1 MITPHLEKLILCG
14 KASFNTFVA
23 GASEKSVLFVD
34 NDRFIIITGLTYFPS
49 VNAAK
54 CLDLTLAE
62 TEKILDQNTQVKIFS
77 EKSLNNYIFR
87 NAVNIAEVRS
97 SATVR
102 NFSVTPGS
110 PIKLDSYL
118 IHDSSVSFTFSYAG
132 SVIDQVRS
140 ITKAQ
145 SVAYP
150 EPIDYGKE
158 GQNALPVRTIGLTSN
173 ALVPVNIYS
182 GGKFANDGTANGFN
196 EFVYPVDSN
205 TAIPVLN
212 MNKAANYPLLL
223 VDYVEI
229 IGNPTNIS
237 ATL

>member
-49 VNAAK
+49 VNASK
-54 CLDLTLAE
+54 CLDLTLVE
-62 TEKILDQNTQVKIFS
+62 TQRILNLNTQVKIFS
-77 EKSLNNYIFR
+77 EKSINNYILR
-87 NAVNIAEVRS
+87 NALNVSEVKT
-97 SATVR
+97 SATDR
-102 NFSVTPGS
+102 NFALTPGS

-118 IHDSSVSFTFSYAG
+118 IHDSSVSFSFSYAG
-132 SVIDQVRS
+132 SVIDAARAV
-140 ITKAQ
+140 TKAQ

-158 GQNALPVRTIGLTSN
+158 GQTALPVRTIGSTSD

-182 GGKFANDGTANGFN
+182 GGKFSNDGTQNGFN

-205 TAIPVLN
+205 TAIPELN

>member
-49 VNAAK
+49 VNASK
-54 CLDLTLAE
+54 CLDLTLVE
-62 TEKILDQNTQVKIFS
+62 TQRILNLNTQVKIFS
-77 EKSLNNYIFR
+77 EKSINNYILR
-87 NAVNIAEVRS
+87 NALNVSEVKT
-97 SATVR
+97 SATDR
-102 NFSVTPGS
+102 NFALTPGS

-118 IHDSSVSFTFSYAG
+118 IHDSSVSFSFSYAG
-132 SVIDQVRS
+132 SVIDAARAV
-140 ITKAQ
+140 TKAQ

-158 GQNALPVRTIGLTSN
+158 GQTALPVRTIGSTSD

-182 GGKFANDGTANGFN
+182 GGKFSNDGTANGFN

-205 TAIPVLN
+205 TAIPELN

>member
-34 NDRFIIITGLTYFPS
+34 NDRFIIITGLTYFPG

-54 CLDLTLAE
+54 CLDLTLTE
-62 TEKILDQNTQVKIFS
+62 TEAILNQNTQVKIFS
-77 EKSLNNYIFR
+77 EKSINNYIFR
-87 NAVNIAEVRS
+87 NALNIAEVRT

-102 NFSVTPGS
+102 NFSLTPGA

-132 SVIDQVRS
+132 IVIDQVRS

-150 EPIDYGKE
+150 QPIDYGKE
-158 GQNALPVRTIGLTSN
+158 GQTALPVRTVGLTSG
-173 ALVPVNIYS
+173 ALNPVNIYS
-182 GGKFANDGTANGFN
+182 GGKFSNDGSSNGFN
-196 EFVYPVDSN
+196 EFVYPVDAA
-205 TAIPVLN
+205 TAIPITNLN
-212 MNKAANYPLLL
+212 QAANYPLLL